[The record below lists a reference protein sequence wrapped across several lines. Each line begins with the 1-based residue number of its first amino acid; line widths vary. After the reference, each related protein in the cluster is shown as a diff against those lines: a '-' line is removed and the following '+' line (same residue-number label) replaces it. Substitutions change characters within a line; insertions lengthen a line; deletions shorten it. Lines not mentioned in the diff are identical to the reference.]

1 MKIYTNKKKIIISLI
16 ILISLLLLIVFNYK
30 AFIVEYK
37 FNYIAFNLSLLFSII
52 ACSVFAVTID
62 LNKKVNIFYTV
73 FSLVLSILLSYIIVE
88 LLNENKLFA
97 IYPKRLIFNFV
108 VIILLHL
115 LIYAISSKVN
125 LTIILSNSI
134 IFILGFINYT
144 VICFRGTP
152 FVPWDV
158 LSLKTAVYVASSY
171 SFSFSFYSLLAISL
185 FIFIIAIGSKVKYKS
200 QKSFLTLSFRIISI
214 IAIIILILCFY
225 KTDMINYFDF
235 ENNLWIPRDEYL
247 NNGFLASF
255 LKQSKN
261 LFNKKPE
268 NYSYTSINN
277 IFTDSIPTFNQKTT
291 DEKPN
296 IIVIMSESFSDL
308 SVNRKF

>member
-1 MKIYTNKKKIIISLI
+1 MKIQTNKKNLIISLI
-16 ILISLLLLIVFNYK
+16 ILVSLLLLILLNYR
-30 AFIVEYK
+30 AYIVENK
-37 FNYIAFNLSLLFSII
+37 FNYIPFVLSLLFSIT
-52 ACSVFAVTID
+52 ACSIFAINID
-62 LNKKVNIFYTV
+62 LNKKWNILYTFV
-73 FSLVLSILLSYIIVE
+73 SLLISVLFSYIIVE
-88 LLNENKLFA
+88 LLNENELFA
-97 IYPKRLIFNFV
+97 IYIKRLIFNFI

-115 LIYAISSKVN
+115 FIYAISNKVS

-144 VICFRGTP
+144 VTCFRGTP

-171 SFSFSFYSLLAISL
+171 SFSFSFYSLLAVSL
-185 FIFIIAIGSKVKYKS
+185 FVLILAIGSKVKYKS
-200 QKSFLTLSFRIISI
+200 KKSVFNLVFRIISVLV
-214 IAIIILILCFY
+214 ILSLIFVFY
-225 KTDMINYFDF
+225 KTDAINYFDF

-261 LFNKKPE
+261 LFNTKPK
-268 NYSYTSINN
+268 NYSSNYISNT
-277 IFTDSIPTFNQKTT
+277 FTSIPTFNYEVT
-291 DEKPN
+291 DEAPN

-308 SVNRKF
+308 SVNRRF